1 MQNETKKDI
10 KSLLP
15 QELEA
20 EFKELGL
27 PAYRAKQVFKWLASA
42 VGSFDEMTNLPKE
55 LRARLDGSYYIS
67 VPTILRRQT
76 SATDGT
82 EKFLWGLADGN
93 AVESVLMCYEYGN
106 SVCVSS
112 QVGCNMGCAFC
123 ASRGGKVRDLLP
135 SEILDQVMWTEK
147 VTGKKVSH
155 IVMMGIGEP
164 LDNFDNVMK
173 FLSLVNCPEGMN
185 IGMRHISLSTCGLV
199 TGIDRLAERNIQL
212 TLSISLHAPDS
223 ETRSSIM
230 PVNRR
235 WDIDELMEACKRY
248 FDKTGRR
255 ISFEY
260 ALIRGVNDSAEQADR
275 LAALMKKVH
284 GHLNLIPLNEVDE
297 SPLKPGDAKKFAAML
312 TERGVNVTVRR
323 RLGADIDA
331 ACGQLRKR
339 KMKETQ

>member
-1 MQNETKKDI
+1 MQDEKKDI
-10 KSLLP
+10 KSMLP
-15 QELEA
+15 QELADEMKA
-20 EFKELGL
+20 IGL
-27 PAYRAKQVFKWLASA
+27 PQFRAKQIFKWLVSG
-42 VGSFDEMTNLPKE
+42 VRGFDEMSNLSKD
-55 LRARLDGSYYIS
+55 LRAKLDEHYYIS
-67 VPTILRRQT
+67 VPSVIRHQT
-76 SATDGT
+76 SSTDGT

-123 ASRGGKVRDLLP
+123 ASRGTKVRDLRA

-147 VTGKKVSH
+147 VTGKKISH
-155 IVMMGIGEP
+155 IVLMGIGEP
-164 LDNFDNVMK
+164 LDNYDNVMR
-173 FLSLVNCPEGMN
+173 FISLANSPEGLN

-199 TGIDRLAERNIQL
+199 TGIDRLAGEKLQL
-212 TLSISLHAPDS
+212 TLSVSLHAPDD
-223 ETRSSIM
+223 ETRSELM

-235 WDIDELMEACKRY
+235 WNIAELMDACTRY
-248 FDKTGRR
+248 FKETGRR

-260 ALIRGVNDSAEQADR
+260 ALIRGVNDSEVQAR
-275 LAALMKKVH
+275 QLAGLMRKVH

-297 SPLKPGDAKKFAAML
+297 SPLKPGDAKKFAAIL
-312 TERGVNVTVRR
+312 TELGVNVTVRR
-323 RLGADIDA
+323 RLGTDIDA